1 MRAIA
6 LTENTENLE
15 LAWRATRSRYWRWTP
30 GMIDP
35 FGRTNTEA
43 GWHTPPVARERI
55 YAEPLAIRL
64 PDLTHPATLGCLV
77 ALVREIWKDPFLYS
91 SWGPDA
97 RRWEVLTVPSGK
109 NECFP
114 ELIGQGATEAAS
126 WVAALENR

>member
-30 GMIDP
+30 GMIDT

-55 YAEPLAIRL
+55 NAEPLAIRL

-109 NECFP
+109 NEGFP

>member
-30 GMIDP
+30 GMIDT

-55 YAEPLAIRL
+55 NAEPLAIRL

-109 NECFP
+109 NEVFP